1 MMMGLET
8 RETMIY
14 ESNFRATSMVENYLS
29 KPMLKGNNELL
40 RKFNIFEWLS
50 GYAWGYAGTVCLNAS
65 NQIKRKFSETSS
77 AKHLHFKMTRYF

>member
-40 RKFNIFEWLS
+40 RKFNIFE
-50 GYAWGYAGTVCLNAS
+50 
-65 NQIKRKFSETSS
+65 
-77 AKHLHFKMTRYF
+77 